1 MPKFLSEKVTG
12 YLLLITGL
20 LTIGLSSFS
29 IYQVFTKKA
38 KPVELFNSP
47 GISIDLSQAVYS
59 QTGVKPKEAVKT
71 EIMSAETINTISN
84 ISFHYFLMSFL
95 VMVGFKLSTLGI
107 QLLRP
112 INVEVKS
119 KIT

>member
-12 YLLLITGL
+12 YLLLVTGL

-38 KPVELFNSP
+38 QPVKLVSSQPFKIELAP
-47 GISIDLSQAVYS
+47 GA
-59 QTGVKPKEAVKT
+59 PPT
-71 EIMSAETINTISN
+71 ELMSAEILNTISN
-84 ISFHYFLMSFL
+84 LTAHYFLMSFL
-95 VMVGFKLSTLGI
+95 AMVGFKISSLGI

-112 INVEVKS
+112 IEVKLQGPATS
-119 KIT
+119 K